1 MATNIHEQTIT
12 SILYS
17 LAVLKAFLHCNEKFK
32 QLNVVWKNVVLVQK
46 SSKCHIKALFYHIY
60 GTASHGITQNIK
72 TMVRYGSQ
80 WVWPNHKYYH
90 ITS

>member
-1 MATNIHEQTIT
+1 M
-12 SILYS
+12 
-17 LAVLKAFLHCNEKFK
+17 
-32 QLNVVWKNVVLVQK
+32 KNVVLVQK
-46 SSKCHIKALFYHIY
+46 SSECHIKALFYHIY

-80 WVWPNHKYYH
+80 LVWPNHKYYR